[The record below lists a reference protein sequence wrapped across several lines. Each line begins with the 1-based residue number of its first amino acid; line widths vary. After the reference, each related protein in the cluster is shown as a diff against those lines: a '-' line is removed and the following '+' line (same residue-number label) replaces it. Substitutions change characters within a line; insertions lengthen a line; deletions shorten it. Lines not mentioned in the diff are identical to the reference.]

1 MVKLRQEMADRVA
14 ELEQQRD
21 TDIEQLESQ
30 YKHQIGSAA
39 AENTS
44 LREQITSSVLP
55 QLTEL
60 REKYRCVTLLA
71 IVLYNSNFPNGQDK
85 FLGFCQEL
93 HVRFL
98 LALDDNF

>member
-60 REKYRCVTLLA
+60 REKYRYVSLLA
-71 IVLYNSNFPNGQDK
+71 CVLYNLVFPVD
-85 FLGFCQEL
+85 
-93 HVRFL
+93 
-98 LALDDNF
+98 